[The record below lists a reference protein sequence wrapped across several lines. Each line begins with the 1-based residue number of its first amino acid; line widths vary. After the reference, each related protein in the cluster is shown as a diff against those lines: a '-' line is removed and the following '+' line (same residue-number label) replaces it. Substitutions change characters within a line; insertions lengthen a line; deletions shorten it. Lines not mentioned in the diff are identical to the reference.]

1 VRLLVV
7 TQYFWPE
14 VFRINDMVA
23 ELTARGHQ
31 VTVLTGKPNYPD
43 GEIFPEFHHNPKAF
57 SHHAGVDVVRLPMLP
72 RGTGSARLALN
83 YLSFAVSGMIL
94 APFKLAHRRF
104 DAIFVYLPSPVT
116 AALPAVVLRWL
127 RGVPSILWVLDLWPD
142 SLRAVGAVKSERV
155 LAIVGRLVRTIYRH
169 SDMVLGQSRSFVHQI
184 GRYQPDPARVG
195 YFPGWAEPQLGMEIA
210 EPAPEV
216 PPRPGYFTIMFAGN
230 IGEAQD
236 FPAVLAAA
244 DRLRERPVR
253 WVIVGDGR
261 KAEWVRA
268 EIARLGLEDRVV
280 LPGRF
285 PLERMGSFYHCADA
299 LLVSL
304 GADPTFSM
312 TIPAKVQTY
321 LMAGRPI
328 LAMLDGE
335 GAAVVRDAA
344 AGYAVAA
351 GDAAGLADAVRQMM
365 SASPVERQAM
375 AERGKAYAAR
385 EFDRAGLITRL
396 EEIVADLGRQK

>member
-1 VRLLVV
+1 MTDMISSGVSALLAYS
-7 TQYFWPE
+7 Q
-14 VFRINDMVA
+14 
-23 ELTARGHQ
+23 
-31 VTVLTGKPNYPD
+31 
-43 GEIFPEFHHNPKAF
+43 
-57 SHHAGVDVVRLPMLP
+57 
-72 RGTGSARLALN
+72 ALN
-83 YLSFAVSGMIL
+83 TVSNNIANANTVGYSRQQATLQANVLGGVQVSGIQ
-94 APFKLAHRRF
+94 RF
-104 DAIFVYLPSPVT
+104 T
-116 AALPAVVLRWL
+116 
-127 RGVPSILWVLDLWPD
+127 
-142 SLRAVGAVKSERV
+142 
-155 LAIVGRLVRTIYRH
+155 
-169 SDMVLGQSRSFVHQI
+169 
-184 GRYQPDPARVG
+184 
-195 YFPGWAEPQLGMEIA
+195 
-210 EPAPEV
+210 
-216 PPRPGYFTIMFAGN
+216 
-230 IGEAQD
+230 
-236 FPAVLAAA
+236 
-244 DRLRERPVR
+244 
-253 WVIVGDGR
+253 
-261 KAEWVRA
+261 
-268 EIARLGLEDRVV
+268 
-280 LPGRF
+280 
-285 PLERMGSFYHCADA
+285 DA